1 MDDIKTFSNSEFGEV
16 RTILIGDE
24 PYFVGK
30 DVANILGYAKP
41 RNAIA
46 SHVDAEDK
54 KDAPIQGT
62 LGGMQ
67 NMTVINES
75 GLYSLIL
82 SSKLPTAK
90 KFKRWVTSE
99 VLPSIRKTGKY
110 DIHQDSYMIADPV
123 ERAKKWIEEETVRK
137 QQAAQIEEMTPKA
150 LFADSV
156 AASTTTIL
164 IGELEKIL
172 KGNGIN
178 TGQNRLFAWMR
189 DNGFLINRKGSD
201 WNMPTQK
208 AMDLGLFRV
217 KETVINHSDG
227 STSISKTV
235 KVTGKGQQYFI
246 NKFMHA

>member
-30 DVANILGYAKP
+30 DVANILGYSKP

-82 SSKLPTAK
+82 SSKLTTAK
-90 KFKRWVTSE
+90 RFKRWVTSE
-99 VLPSIRKTGKY
+99 VLPSIRRTGKY

-123 ERAKKWIEEETVRK
+123 ERERKNGSRKKR
-137 QQAAQIEEMTPKA
+137 
-150 LFADSV
+150 F
-156 AASTTTIL
+156 
-164 IGELEKIL
+164 
-172 KGNGIN
+172 GNSR
-178 TGQNRLFAWMR
+178 QRR
-189 DNGFLINRKGSD
+189 
-201 WNMPTQK
+201 
-208 AMDLGLFRV
+208 
-217 KETVINHSDG
+217 
-227 STSISKTV
+227 SKR
-235 KVTGKGQQYFI
+235 
-246 NKFMHA
+246 